1 MYTFRGREG
10 LSVKIATIGQ
20 HENGIF
26 YGEIRDEFGD
36 IESATTKATAQEVHI
51 WAAEHGADE
60 LKLEGEV

>member
-1 MYTFRGREG
+1 M
-10 LSVKIATIGQ
+10 KIATIGQ

-36 IESATTKATAQEVHI
+36 IEAATTKMTAQEVHI
-51 WAAEHGADE
+51 WASEHGADE

>member
-1 MYTFRGREG
+1 M
-10 LSVKIATIGQ
+10 KIATIGQ

-36 IESATTKATAQEVHI
+36 VESATTKATAQEVHI

-60 LKLEGEV
+60 LKLDLKGGFINGI